1 MKKIAYVITQSE
13 LGGAQKNVLLLC
25 NGFKDKYDITVYSAP
40 GGKMIDELN
49 SIGIRH
55 VAIPEMVREINPIM
69 DFKCYKKL
77 KMEFKKNKYD
87 VVHSHSSKAGI
98 LAREAALSAGIKN
111 IIYTAH
117 GFVFNE
123 PMSTAKKKLYSF
135 LEAYESRK
143 TTSLICV
150 DENDISIAKNKGI
163 KPKKNLVYVPNGI
176 DFDRAITKM
185 DSEFV
190 KYQPSDKLDVN
201 CPCIGKEKNSQ
212 THISKMRRNFG
223 ISEEDFVFGSVANF
237 YETKGHRYLI
247 QAFKDMCT
255 EGYEAKLLLIGD
267 GHLLQEM
274 KALAGDNKNI
284 IFTGYVEN
292 AMDKMRIIDC
302 FVMSSV
308 KEGFPFVILEAIKNK
323 IPIVS
328 TDVGA
333 IRKILN
339 EEEFGILTQPNNVD
353 SLRLSMIK
361 AMEEYPMMIKKA
373 EKSYECN
380 KERYSLETMIKQTEE
395 LY

>member
-25 NGFKDKYDITVYSAP
+25 NGFKDRYNITVYSAP

-49 SIGIRH
+49 SMGVRH
-55 VAIPEMVREINPIM
+55 IAISEMVREINPIM

-77 KMEFKKNKYD
+77 KMEFKKNEYD

-98 LAREAALSAGIKN
+98 LGREAARASGVRN

-123 PMSTAKKKLYSF
+123 PMSDFKKKLYTF
-135 LEAYESRK
+135 LEGYESKK

-150 DENDISIAKNKGI
+150 DENDITIAKKKGI
-163 KPKKNLVYVPNGI
+163 KPKRNLVYIPNGI
-176 DFDRAITKM
+176 DFNSPITNVHSQFAKCQ
-185 DSEFV
+185 S
-190 KYQPSDKLDVN
+190 PDKLDVACLSLDKQEN
-201 CPCIGKEKNSQ
+201 TQ
-212 THISKMRRNFG
+212 THIAKMRKDFG
-223 ISEEDFVFGSVANF
+223 ISEGDFVFGSVANF

-247 QAFKDMCT
+247 QAFNDMCI
-255 EGYEAKLLLIGD
+255 EGYKAKLLLIGD
-267 GHLLQEM
+267 GHLLQGM
-274 KALAGDNKNI
+274 KELAGDNKNI
-284 IFTGYVEN
+284 IFLGYVEN
-292 AMDKMRIIDC
+292 AMGKMNIMDC
-302 FVMSSV
+302 FVMSSL

-328 TDVGA
+328 TDVGS
-333 IRKILN
+333 IKKILN
-339 EEEFGILTQPNNVD
+339 GEEFGILTEPHDVA

-361 AMEEYPMMIKKA
+361 ALNEYPIIKEKA
-373 EKSYECN
+373 EKSYEFN
-380 KERYSLETMIKQTEE
+380 KERYSLETMLKQTEE